1 MKSLLSFALPGS
13 HVGGSSSSSGSHVT
27 DAPPIPRTFI
37 GPAAEHLESQMR
49 QLYWAGVQKELPH
62 LILTMRKWQLHAK
75 FADATLR
82 DEREL
87 LIYGFDTFL
96 DQVSHSSRR
105 FGQRHRERRERQS
118 ESASASSELPTYEEA
133 LKNRGWDM
141 FAEMKSNAIREEL
154 RERLESRPIDDQV
167 QRRARM
173 LLQAAQFLDID
184 KVIEYREPEKLLTFW
199 KRPAPPQVTVSSVDD
214 TKMPVFRPMR
224 CTTCH
229 SAIRGS
235 LFRSVHDESIAVCE
249 RCYRRDH
256 YGRGD
261 FAKEYKTCC
270 LPKAMTR
277 DITRHVCRCS
287 TVPHRD
293 GRGKPAELWPLTN
306 ESGAPHAKGG
316 SGKLNC
322 GLFELSNMVAE
333 AKYAATRI
341 KSERDTTL
349 EEARREDPTV
359 IRQYIEPKPLEK
371 LKNTNS
377 SSVSEFG
384 SSYGITTNTPEDI
397 PFYVRSIAER
407 YPYGNVH
414 MALRFGPLVI
424 ENGVENTYGGVL
436 ITSRSPPQLQVL
448 RDAAGEEDYSLLI
461 TGRSERK
468 LYYQHRPRTTK
479 RYKAVL
485 KQIAGGA
492 FSTLLDE
499 VAENDIIEALIQES
513 RDLVDEGVSA
523 SEKAVFL
530 AESVERLLQ
539 MLKAYLE
546 PRVTA
551 YLSSIVSRL
560 LDPDVDLRW
569 HFQTNNCQA
578 FCDNII
584 DRDVFGSLFAPH
596 EPTEKADD
604 PETTPLYLMS
614 FVCRPGAYVQH
625 RAKSRFDVPNGLTEE
640 YLLKF
645 RYGRHDESDI
655 IDTLAEYWYDWGNFE
670 GPVYRY
676 QDVFP
681 WDCTEAYCRFPVK
694 CGECNIAKHVLAFPF
709 DSWSIISLH
718 LSRGRELYPRDPK
731 GPNATSGD
739 AEVDSDMRTV
749 NHLAPGHMSDT
760 AWFHNRMTVLLA
772 QDTLLTTAAAM
783 ARCGAFRESTLWLHK
798 QDDETQDR
806 LKLGGIH
813 RAQPFSHHFERGA
826 YHQYFVAEWTSLARP
841 LRLRAYEALR
851 DWRAT
856 RADVGDSGGGDDSG
870 GGCGGCG
877 WFACGAYAHGCAA
890 GCQAVGQDSC
900 GSGCVSSCS
909 SCSSCGGGCGG
920 CGG

>member
-13 HVGGSSSSSGSHVT
+13 KISSSSSSSGSHVT

-37 GPAAEHLESQMR
+37 GPAAEHLESQML

-62 LILTMRKWQLHAK
+62 LILTLRKWQLQAK

-87 LIYGFDTFL
+87 LIYGYDTFL

-105 FGQRHRERRERQS
+105 FGQRHTKLRERQG
-118 ESASASSELPTYEEA
+118 ATNTPATSELPTYEEA

-141 FAEMKSNAIREEL
+141 FAEMKSNRIREEV
-154 RERLESRPIDDQV
+154 RERLENRPIDDFI

-199 KRPAPPQVTVSSVDD
+199 KRPAPPQVAVSSIDD
-214 TKMPVFRPMR
+214 TKMPVFRPLR
-224 CTTCH
+224 CTSCH
-229 SAIRGS
+229 GAIRGS
-235 LFRSVHDESIAVCE
+235 LFRSVHDENIAVCE
-249 RCYRRDH
+249 KCYRRDH

-261 FAKEYKTCC
+261 FTKEYKTCC

-277 DITRHVCRCS
+277 DVTRHVCHCS
-287 TVPHRD
+287 AVPRRD
-293 GRGKPAELWPLTN
+293 GTGKLAELWPLKD
-306 ESGAPHAKGG
+306 ESGAPHVKGG
-316 SGKLNC
+316 IGKLNC
-322 GLFELSNMVAE
+322 GLFELADMVAE

-341 KSERDTTL
+341 KAERDTTL
-349 EEARREDPTV
+349 EEARREDSVLMREVMELKGP
-359 IRQYIEPKPLEK
+359 EK
-371 LKNTNS
+371 LKNINTS
-377 SSVSEFG
+377 SAPEFG
-384 SSYGITTNTPEDI
+384 SSYGVTTNTPEDV

-414 MALRFGPLVI
+414 MGLRFGPLII

-436 ITSRSPPQLQVL
+436 ITTRSPPQLQVL
-448 RDAAGEEDYSLLI
+448 RDPASEEDYSLLI
-461 TGRSERK
+461 TGRAERK
-468 LYYQHRPRTTK
+468 LYFQHRPRTTK
-479 RYKAVL
+479 RYKAVM

-499 VAENDIIEALIQES
+499 AAENDIIEALIQES
-513 RDLVDEGVSA
+513 RDLVDEGISV
-523 SEKAVFL
+523 SEKAILL

-539 MLKAYLE
+539 QLKSYLE

-551 YLSSIVSRL
+551 YISSIISRL
-560 LDPDVDLRW
+560 LDPKVDLRW
-569 HFQTNNCQA
+569 NFQTNNCQA
-578 FCDNII
+578 FCDNMI

-596 EPTEKADD
+596 EVTGEEDD
-604 PETTPLYLMS
+604 QATTPLYLMS

-625 RAKSRFDVPNGLTEE
+625 KAKSKFDVPNGLTEE

-645 RYGRHDESDI
+645 RYGRHDESDL

-670 GPVYRY
+670 GPMYRY

-694 CGECNIAKHVLAFPF
+694 CGECNISKHVLAFPF

-718 LSRGRELYPRDPK
+718 LFRGRELYPRDPQ
-731 GPNATSGD
+731 GPNMVSD
-739 AEVDSDMRTV
+739 AALEPEAQTV
-749 NHLAPGHMSDT
+749 NHLAPGHMSDM
-760 AWFHNRMTVLLA
+760 AWFQNRMTVLLA

-783 ARCGAFRESTLWLHK
+783 ARCGAFRESTLWLHS

-813 RAQPFSHHFERGA
+813 RAQPFSHHFERGV

-841 LRLRAYEALR
+841 LRLRAYETLR

-856 RADVGDSGGGDDSG
+856 RADVGARDAGDDSS

-877 WFACGAYAHGCAA
+877 WFACGAT
-890 GCQAVGQDSC
+890 
-900 GSGCVSSCS
+900 
-909 SCSSCGGGCGG
+909 
-920 CGG
+920 